1 MVNKAPDNFFTL
13 LGKLVGMGGWLLGLV
28 LLLPMVL
35 GVDNPRP
42 SEDAQ
47 EKEKALVIITWKD
60 ILSCSGWEK
69 PEDVECPELLTVGWL
84 VSQDNDTVK
93 IASTLDPTDSVGE
106 AKGEVLPVPYGIT
119 AFPKGCVINIKHL
132 P

>member
-1 MVNKAPDNFFTL
+1 MAI
-13 LGKLVGMGGWLLGLV
+13 GLSAV
-28 LLLPMVL
+28 ASDGL
-35 GVDNPRP
+35 GVDN
-42 SEDAQ
+42 SGAAEDAQ
-47 EKEKALVIITWKD
+47 EKEKALVIIIWRD

-69 PEDVECPELLTVGWL
+69 PDDVDCPEFLTVGWL
-84 VSQDNDTVK
+84 ISEDNDTIK

>member
-1 MVNKAPDNFFTL
+1 MVTNLNLCSTDDS
-13 LGKLVGMGGWLLGLV
+13 
-28 LLLPMVL
+28 
-35 GVDNPRP
+35 GVDN
-42 SEDAQ
+42 SGAAENAQ
-47 EKEKALVIITWKD
+47 EKEKELVIITWKD

-84 VSQDNDTVK
+84 VSQDNDTIK